1 MTEYLVK
8 IIYIFS
14 FTFLYLLQDHLKLL
28 LHHAHTLC
36 VERDV
41 SDVVS
46 LNHGADLVAKLIR
59 TLRRA
64 AATEVEPLVVGEN
77 EPRIP

>member
-1 MTEYLVK
+1 MTEYLVNN
-8 IIYIFS
+8 ILFHFIYI
-14 FTFLYLLQDHLKLL
+14 LYLLQDHLKLL